1 MDKEDVVLISN
12 GTLLSHKK
20 NKIMPFVATC
30 IQLEVSSKWIK
41 SERPIPPDITYLWN
55 LKHDTNEL
63 IYEMETESGTYR
75 TDAVVAQGEAAEG
88 GVESEVGVSR
98 WKLLYIGWI
107 NNKVLLYST
116 EKCI

>member
-1 MDKEDVVLISN
+1 
-12 GTLLSHKK
+12 
-20 NKIMPFVATC
+20 
-30 IQLEVSSKWIK
+30 
-41 SERPIPPDITYLWN
+41 
-55 LKHDTNEL
+55 
-63 IYEMETESGTYR
+63 METESGTYR